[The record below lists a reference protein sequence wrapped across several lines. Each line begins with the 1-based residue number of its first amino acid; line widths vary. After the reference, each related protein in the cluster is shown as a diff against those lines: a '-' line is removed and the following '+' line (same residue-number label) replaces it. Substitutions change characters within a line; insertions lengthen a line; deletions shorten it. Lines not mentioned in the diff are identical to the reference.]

1 MRGAVAERWDQRP
14 MAIAR
19 QNLRYNQGMNFVSAS
34 SVLSRR
40 GIAAVSLAAIL
51 LAVSGC
57 SDPRD
62 EISSIGDTDS
72 TTSTTTAP
80 EVPEGPLFTR
90 RPALDNDADAVVVF
104 TNGFE
109 SSDERF
115 LATVDLDGDRVVNR
129 ITTYN
134 NKINN
139 STLTLVGRYADRVY
153 VSMTD
158 TVPTGETQLPTQSPT
173 TIYSFSLLEDTAVGT
188 NATSNED
195 EGVAEFAIANSVWAQ
210 SSASGRYIATVS
222 FPTETKRIVEFVD
235 LEAPRNA
242 MGSREAKSRFE
253 YDVPAETSNIY
264 FWDSVDDQFVIARP
278 GEGSQELELVTVNP
292 DNGETELNAIST
304 GLTIAESELSYL
316 MLPSGE
322 MSLRVSVPGTI
333 TTEDAEPRDFK
344 TYALDGTEIA
354 SGSYEVQYGD
364 NAYEI
369 PEPTS
374 YFVDVQRAG
383 ATQVAETYC
392 AAASCTVKQL
402 ALFNWKIDKQRNA
415 DDVTQITEV
424 ADNLIADLIY

>member
-1 MRGAVAERWDQRP
+1 MSATP
-14 MAIAR
+14 T
-19 QNLRYNQGMNFVSAS
+19 NLRYNQGMNFVSVS
-34 SVLSRR
+34 TLRSRR
-40 GIAAVSLAAIL
+40 GLAAVSLAAIL
-51 LAVSGC
+51 LAAAGC
-57 SDPRD
+57 SDPKD
-62 EISSIGDTDS
+62 DISSIGDTES
-72 TTSTTTAP
+72 TTSTTAAP

-109 SSDERF
+109 SSAERF
-115 LATVDLDGDRVVNR
+115 LATVDLDNDRVVNR

-134 NKINN
+134 NKLNN
-139 STLTLVGRYADRVY
+139 ASLTLVGRYSDRVY
-153 VSMTD
+153 VSMAD
-158 TVPTGETQLPTQSPT
+158 SVATGEAELPTESPT

-222 FPTETKRIVEFVD
+222 FPTETKRVVEFVD

-242 MGSREAKSRFE
+242 SGSREAKSRFE

-264 FWDSVDDQFVIARP
+264 FWNSVDDQFVIARP

-292 DNGETELNAIST
+292 DNGETELNAIAT

-333 TTEDAEPRDFK
+333 TTEDADPRDFK

-354 SGSYEVQYGD
+354 SGSYQVQYGD
-364 NAYEI
+364 NAYET

-374 YFVDVQRAG
+374 YFVDVQRAS
-383 ATQVAETYC
+383 ATQMAETYC
-392 AAASCTVKQL
+392 AAATCTVKQL
-402 ALFNWKIDKQRNA
+402 ALFNWQANKQRNA
-415 DDVTQITEV
+415 DDAVQITEV